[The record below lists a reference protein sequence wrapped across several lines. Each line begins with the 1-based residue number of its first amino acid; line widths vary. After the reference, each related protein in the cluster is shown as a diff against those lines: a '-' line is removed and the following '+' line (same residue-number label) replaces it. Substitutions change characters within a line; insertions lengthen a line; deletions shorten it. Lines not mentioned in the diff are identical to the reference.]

1 MDLLIDAKETLV
13 GGVPA
18 KSFFG
23 YNDAM
28 GDTLEVWLIHGGF
41 LYEVTT
47 YKPLDAWLTPI
58 LQTWKFTS
66 RIVARVAKR

>member
-1 MDLLIDAKETLV
+1 MIDAKETMID
-13 GGVPA
+13 GVPA

-28 GDTLEVWLIHGGF
+28 GDTREVWLIHGGF

-47 YKPLDAWLTPI
+47 YKSLDDWLTLI
-58 LQTWKFTS
+58 LQTWKF
-66 RIVARVAKR
+66 I